1 MKNDSS
7 RRGSLVSAGVSE
19 CGCWGQVKIIVTNQ
33 LEDNIIVRAGA
44 LLRRLS
50 GVTSWVCRVQN
61 GQLSSQPGPG
71 HDTLADITHILR
83 PDLRGGSEQ
92 GREAARGEVQR
103 SNSSPSI
110 GDLATPA
117 AAAAA
122 RLEKCATISE
132 EADPGTAD
140 PELQPVA
147 RPRAVT
153 FSSSPA
159 STPAS
164 APRVSSVAVNIK
176 ILG

>member
-1 MKNDSS
+1 M
-7 RRGSLVSAGVSE
+7 
-19 CGCWGQVKIIVTNQ
+19 
-33 LEDNIIVRAGA
+33 
-44 LLRRLS
+44 
-50 GVTSWVCRVQN
+50 TSWVCRVQN

-71 HDTLADITHILR
+71 HDTLADILADIGILR
-83 PDLRGGSEQ
+83 PDLHGGSEQ

-117 AAAAA
+117 STAAA

-164 APRVSSVAVNIK
+164 APRVSSAAVNTIK
-176 ILG
+176 FSSENLQSPYNY

>member
-1 MKNDSS
+1 M
-7 RRGSLVSAGVSE
+7 RRP
-19 CGCWGQVKIIVTNQ
+19 
-33 LEDNIIVRAGA
+33 
-44 LLRRLS
+44 S

-83 PDLRGGSEQ
+83 PDLHGGSEQ

-110 GDLATPA
+110 GDLATSA
-117 AAAAA
+117 SAAAA

-164 APRVSSVAVNIK
+164 APRVSSAAVNTIK
-176 ILG
+176 FSSENLQSPYNY

>member
-1 MKNDSS
+1 M
-7 RRGSLVSAGVSE
+7 RRP
-19 CGCWGQVKIIVTNQ
+19 
-33 LEDNIIVRAGA
+33 
-44 LLRRLS
+44 S

-83 PDLRGGSEQ
+83 PDLHGGSEQ

-117 AAAAA
+117 SEAAA

-147 RPRAVT
+147 RPRAAT

-164 APRVSSVAVNIK
+164 AP
-176 ILG
+176 